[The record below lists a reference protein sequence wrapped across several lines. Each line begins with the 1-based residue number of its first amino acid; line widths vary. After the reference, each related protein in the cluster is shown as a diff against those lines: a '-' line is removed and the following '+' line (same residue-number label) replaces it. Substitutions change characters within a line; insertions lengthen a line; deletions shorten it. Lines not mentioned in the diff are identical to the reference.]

1 MKIVFPSSLA
11 ILGTRPFV
19 REFFRKFPQH
29 QQFKTKFPK
38 DFTRIIEEFHLDFIQ
53 AVVDNR
59 SGADLPL
66 KCGNLKIIAF
76 KKTRDYPNF
85 SFYRKEGIT
94 TGFTNNHTGG
104 LSCKIVF
111 SNKSNRYKIK
121 DKIMWSFQAEVP
133 FKKRVSE
140 AFKAN
145 YQKYMF
151 SANIFQI
158 KKKNNFYKWKDLT
171 DEHIEKY
178 LIDYNEFEIN

>member
-1 MKIVFPSSLA
+1 MFPVSLS

-29 QQFKTKFPK
+29 KQYDKKLAK
-38 DFTRIIEEFHLDFIQ
+38 DFTAIIKEFHSDFIQ

-59 SGADLPL
+59 HGADFPL

-85 SFYRKEGIT
+85 GLFNKEGLT
-94 TGFTNNHTGG
+94 VGFTNNHTNG

-111 SNKSNRYKIK
+111 SNKSNRYKLK
-121 DKIMWSFQAEVP
+121 DKIMWAFQAEVP

-151 SANIFQI
+151 SANIAQI
-158 KKKNNFYKWKDLT
+158 KKKNDFYKWKDLT
-171 DEHIEKY
+171 DEHIEKF
-178 LIDYNEFEIN
+178 LIDYNEFEID